1 MAELIPAARALGVAR
16 RCQTYARAMGDLQN
30 RASALAISPNEAH
43 QLAAVLRCVPADQP
57 VQLTAK
63 ERQVVIDL
71 LNAAGEPEPSPRAAL
86 LAALCAR
93 QQCSALDPSLYNME
107 AVGEDAGKYSSMSD
121 YIEWTRHHKST
132 DEDVGIVAYVT
143 KTPGVG
149 GLLKVS

>member
-1 MAELIPAARALGVAR
+1 MNERWRREARAKAAERAQLPGRSDDRPVQAPPPVPERRDPAAGV
-16 RCQTYARAMGDLQN
+16 M
-30 RASALAISPNEAH
+30 
-43 QLAAVLRCVPADQP
+43 
-57 VQLTAK
+57 
-63 ERQVVIDL
+63 L
-71 LNAAGEPEPSPRAAL
+71 LNAAGEPETSPRAAL

-93 QQCSALDPSLYNME
+93 QHCSALDPSLYNME

-149 GLLKVS
+149 GLLKVR